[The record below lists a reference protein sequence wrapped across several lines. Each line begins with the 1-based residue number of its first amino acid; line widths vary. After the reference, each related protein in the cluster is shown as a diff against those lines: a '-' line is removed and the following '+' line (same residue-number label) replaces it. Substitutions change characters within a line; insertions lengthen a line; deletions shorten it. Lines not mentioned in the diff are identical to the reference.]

1 MNILNEIEKKIDT
14 SKAKT
19 ALLDLDILNPEEV
32 NALIETLILIQEENE
47 LIQTTKELKFSTI
60 YKNWFKQK
68 VMEDEE

>member
-47 LIQTTKELKFSTI
+47 LIQATEELKFSTI
-60 YKNWFKQK
+60 YKNWLKQK
-68 VMEDEE
+68 VMEDLE

>member
-1 MNILNEIEKKIDT
+1 MKIEKKIDT

-47 LIQTTKELKFSTI
+47 LIQATKELKFSTI
-60 YKNWFKQK
+60 YKNWLKQK
-68 VMEDEE
+68 VMEDLE

>member
-1 MNILNEIEKKIDT
+1 MKIEKKIDT

-47 LIQTTKELKFSTI
+47 LIQATKELKFSTI
-60 YKNWFKQK
+60 YKNWLKQK
-68 VMEDEE
+68 AMEADND

>member
-47 LIQTTKELKFSTI
+47 LIQATKELKFSTI
-60 YKNWFKQK
+60 YKNWLKQK
-68 VMEDEE
+68 VIEDLE

>member
-47 LIQTTKELKFSTI
+47 LIQATKELKFSTI